1 MKPFENFDW
10 SNFWDD
16 DYSLKEYVGKEP
28 TDEEIKGI
36 EEELGYKLPQSY
48 IELVKNHN
56 GGTPFTALF
65 RNDETSVYIT
75 GIYGTDRE
83 KSLFWKIS
91 LWRIF

>member
-1 MKPFENFDW
+1 M
-10 SNFWDD
+10 
-16 DYSLKEYVGKEP
+16 GKEP

-65 RNDETSVYIT
+65 RNDENSVYIT

-83 KSLFWKIS
+83 KSLF
-91 LWRIF
+91 